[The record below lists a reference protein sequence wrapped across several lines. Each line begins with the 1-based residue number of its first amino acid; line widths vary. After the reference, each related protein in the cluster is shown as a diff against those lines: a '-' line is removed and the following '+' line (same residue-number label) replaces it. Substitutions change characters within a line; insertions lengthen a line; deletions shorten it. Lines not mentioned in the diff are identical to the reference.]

1 MPHATMKHVKTKVH
15 FHNHS
20 KHDCLIQQATT
31 QYPFTVSD
39 VVRKN
44 GGQKD
49 FVLKDNLADGTYDYE
64 VVHTNDIRSITV
76 PSVDITEDIN

>member
-44 GGQKD
+44 GSKD
-49 FVLKDNLADGTYDYE
+49 LAVKDDLAAGTYDYQ
-64 VVHTNDIRSITV
+64 VRPSDIRSITV